1 MKNNSTQSIAIIF
14 ISFMF
19 AKGAV
24 CHQPLTEMER
34 SRLLWLQFVAATIWL
49 TLFIVDCS

>member
-1 MKNNSTQSIAIIF
+1 
-14 ISFMF
+14 MF

-49 TLFIVDCS
+49 TLFIVDCSWKWRNGIALWIFM